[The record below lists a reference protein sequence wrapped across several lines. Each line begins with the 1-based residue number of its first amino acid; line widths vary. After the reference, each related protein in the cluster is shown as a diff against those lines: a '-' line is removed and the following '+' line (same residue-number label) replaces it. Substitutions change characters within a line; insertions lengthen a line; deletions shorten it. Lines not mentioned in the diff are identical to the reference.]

1 MSRLAALAATALIVS
16 LAPFAFGDIVSHTV
30 KTKLKNY
37 EQLTLFLMMPQG
49 GRADGVLCLSLLA
62 KSPEEVR
69 AQFPKCRYR
78 RYNMS
83 EIVNAII
90 SAGFTLRRLDEHPA
104 WENPALPGEFT
115 VLATRTEE

>member
-1 MSRLAALAATALIVS
+1 MSRIAALAATALIVS
-16 LAPFAFGDIVSHTV
+16 LAPFASGDIVSHTV

-69 AQFPKCRYR
+69 AQLLGREGR
-78 RYNMS
+78 
-83 EIVNAII
+83 E
-90 SAGFTLRRLDEHPA
+90 
-104 WENPALPGEFT
+104 
-115 VLATRTEE
+115 